1 MNDILPV
8 LDTDAP
14 GFSKILENDRWTL
27 AMILDSE
34 PMHLENVTVISRH
47 IETDEVFVLLEGDA
61 CIYAGVGETVPITL
75 RRISLQKNKAFVVK
89 AGTWHATIPQSGCK
103 ILVVENSGTG
113 SSNTEKMP
121 VTQAIFTG

>member
-47 IETDEVFVLLEGDA
+47 METDEVFVLLEGDTFFPSLSASAMSASASSRRRHMGFSTTTSLPARMA
-61 CIYAGVGETVPITL
+61 CIA
-75 RRISLQKNKAFVVK
+75 
-89 AGTWHATIPQSGCK
+89 
-103 ILVVENSGTG
+103 
-113 SSNTEKMP
+113 
-121 VTQAIFTG
+121 